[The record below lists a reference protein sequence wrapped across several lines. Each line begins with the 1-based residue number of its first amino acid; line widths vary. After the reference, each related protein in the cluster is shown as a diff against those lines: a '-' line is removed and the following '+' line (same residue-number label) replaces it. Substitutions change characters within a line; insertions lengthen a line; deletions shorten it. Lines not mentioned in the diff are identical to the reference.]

1 MALLPPY
8 SHVSKVRTKNQETD
22 QASEIIMLARRIV
35 AKYVT
40 KTTAL
45 AMFGTTVVLS
55 ILQVL
60 FTYLG
65 ELGELKPDY
74 NAWQAL
80 VYVLWG
86 APRYLYEILPI
97 SALIGAVIGLGSLA
111 TSSELIVMRS
121 VGVSLWRI
129 VGWVMRSAL
138 LLIILSFALSEW
150 VIPYTNE
157 KAQSV
162 KSHRSV
168 AALGEVKGYW
178 SREGQR
184 FIYIDY
190 ANSQGNLR
198 DIQVVDFDQNYYLQS
213 LINAQ
218 QGQFIKNGQWALK
231 KAEQMDILAAGNAIK
246 TDHEEQSLSLALQP
260 KYVHMV
266 TLDPE
271 DLSPSQLISFMRYM
285 DEYSQVPK
293 TYQLAFWQKVAS
305 PFSLI
310 ALVLVACSFIFGPL
324 RQQSMGFRLVIAL
337 FIGLSFYYLQDF
349 LGYASLVYSPSPA
362 WFVLVPILLMF
373 GAGSYLLYRA
383 R

>member
-1 MALLPPY
+1 
-8 SHVSKVRTKNQETD
+8 
-22 QASEIIMLARRIV
+22 MLARRIV

-246 TDHEEQSLSLALQP
+246 TDHEKQSLALALQP

>member
-1 MALLPPY
+1 
-8 SHVSKVRTKNQETD
+8 
-22 QASEIIMLARRIV
+22 MLARRIV

-80 VYVLWG
+80 IYVLWG

-121 VGVSLWRI
+121 AGISLWRI

-190 ANSQGNLR
+190 ANSQGNLK

-218 QGQFIKNGQWALK
+218 QGQFVKDGQWALK

-246 TDHEEQSLSLALQP
+246 TDHDEQSLALALQP

-310 ALVLVACSFIFGPL
+310 ALVLV
-324 RQQSMGFRLVIAL
+324 
-337 FIGLSFYYLQDF
+337 
-349 LGYASLVYSPSPA
+349 
-362 WFVLVPILLMF
+362 
-373 GAGSYLLYRA
+373 
-383 R
+383 

>member
-1 MALLPPY
+1 
-8 SHVSKVRTKNQETD
+8 
-22 QASEIIMLARRIV
+22 MLARRIV

-150 VIPYTNE
+150 VIPHTNE

-246 TDHEEQSLSLALQP
+246 TDHEEQSLALALQP